1 MSTQIL
7 LNIPDNVYSHAEKLA
22 AKMQRDVSDLFLD
35 AIVRSYA
42 PFPVDP
48 RRGAMNQEVA
58 AYKLLHPQ
66 LVKSHFGQYVAITN
80 GQLVDSDPDPVALLR
95 RVRQNFPNQVVL
107 RRKVEINDTPEIRV
121 NHPRI
126 YTQP

>member
-1 MSTQIL
+1 MSTQVL
-7 LNIPDNVYSHAEKLA
+7 LTVPDDVYNQAEKIA

-48 RRGAMNQEVA
+48 RREAMNREIA
-58 AYKLLHPQ
+58 AYKALHPE
-66 LVKSHFGQYVAITN
+66 LIKNYLDKYVAIT
-80 GQLVDSDPDPVALLR
+80 GGKLVDSDNDPVALLQR
-95 RVRQNFPNQVVL
+95 IRQNFPNQVAL
-107 RRKVEINDTPEIRV
+107 RRKVEMGDTPEIRV

-126 YTQP
+126 YAQP